1 MGISVTPTLS
11 SASGFLTDVRDQV
24 ASLVRFII
32 MNPGGTSDIWE
43 DQMISFRTLASKY
56 ESSRSNLCSQL
67 SSKVEDLLNRKF
79 PDYAFD
85 VNFTAEDYNEDDN
98 VRYTV
103 KFSIIIDSVNG
114 VENKR
119 AALVDGDINV
129 DKTTNSIDLNFSK
142 SADTNVFNS

>member
-43 DQMISFRTLASKY
+43 DQLISFRTLASKY

-67 SSKVEDLLNRKF
+67 SSKVEDLLNRKV

-129 DKTTNSIDLNFSK
+129 DKATNSIDLNFSK

>member
-1 MGISVTPTLS
+1 ML
-11 SASGFLTDVRDQV
+11 D
-24 ASLVRFII
+24 
-32 MNPGGTSDIWE
+32 
-43 DQMISFRTLASKY
+43 
-56 ESSRSNLCSQL
+56 
-67 SSKVEDLLNRKF
+67 RKF

-129 DKTTNSIDLNFSK
+129 DKATNSIDLNFSK

>member
-85 VNFTAEDYNEDDN
+85 VNFTTEDYNEDDN

>member
-43 DQMISFRTLASKY
+43 DQLISFRTLASKY

-79 PDYAFD
+79 PDYVFD
-85 VNFTAEDYNEDDN
+85 VNFAAEDYNEDDN

-103 KFSIIIDSVNG
+103 KFSIIIDSANG

-129 DKTTNSIDLNFSK
+129 DKATNSIDLNFSK